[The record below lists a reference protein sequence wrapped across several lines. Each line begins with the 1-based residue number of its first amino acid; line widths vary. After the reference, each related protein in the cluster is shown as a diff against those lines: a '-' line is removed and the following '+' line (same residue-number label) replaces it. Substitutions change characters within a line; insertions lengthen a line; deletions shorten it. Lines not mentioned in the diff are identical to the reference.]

1 MWGGGE
7 GEEQEQQTQEREL
20 MREGQNTVCWWYGEM
35 RIGDMEEME
44 RIGERETGK
53 KLQNARKQKP
63 KNQTN
68 KTNHKKRGWM
78 QQMG

>member
-1 MWGGGE
+1 VGRGGKGRSKNNRHK
-7 GEEQEQQTQEREL
+7 REL

-44 RIGERETGK
+44 RIGEREKGK